1 MVDEEGSPVAPK
13 EREYPH
19 HLSYSQVKS
28 IITCGEQYRLER
40 RFGLAGPPGWAT
52 VGGKGFHIATEYFDL
67 AVGLR
72 ESPAKLD
79 EVFSDMEIETAE
91 RVDTTLS
98 SPRVDELLS
107 GRFAGREADL
117 VKMLALTEAVGGLE
131 REALALAVGLAY
143 EIPERDSEPTAAVR
157 ELWLYALQIAVHEDA
172 IRALNYH
179 PEYWDPTFWT
189 ASGRES
195 KAWPGK
201 ENRDWWNHFAPRWFV
216 NYMHWRQTSGW
227 KTAVLADGR
236 PAKELDVSGELAGMT
251 IKAYLDSV
259 ELDPSWTPGLPTV
272 VDVKGLDVR
281 TPLATPTG
289 WTTMGEVR
297 PGDFVLGANGHPVRV
312 TVKSEVKQ
320 MRCYRVKFDDGT
332 DVICDEEHLWE
343 TTTGDPRKKVTSVKG
358 VQEIAARLRGG
369 AGGRGQRDQRV
380 RMPDPIE
387 FPEADLPIDP
397 YVLGVWIGDG
407 RATSGIYTKD
417 DGNIANLIRA
427 RGGVVH
433 ERPSANRT
441 TDWRIEG
448 LTTLL
453 RESHLLGDKH
463 VPAMYMRASAEQRAD
478 LIRGLM
484 DTDGT
489 WNKKRNQAVFSSVDK
504 ALATQVRELLLL
516 AGERPA
522 QFAVDTHGFGKD
534 VTDHRVSWTP
544 RNFNPFLSPVK
555 ASRVQMAG
563 SKAKSHRRLIVE
575 VEEVPST
582 PTVCIAVDA
591 EDHLF
596 LAGEQMVP
604 THNTSVR
611 PVVDPEQLGFYATML
626 EILGYP
632 RPTSGRY
639 YNARI
644 GELSRP
650 YGLGKYSLEYFV
662 WKYGNA
668 KDKRDKGLLEANTSS
683 PFCKSCKVRAY
694 CYAVPSQE
702 GYLSHLIPRPWEGAL
717 ERLQLQA
724 A

>member
-1 MVDEEGSPVAPK
+1 MTLAAAVDGTPGADLVLEP
-13 EREYPH
+13 REYPA

-79 EVFSDMEIETAE
+79 DIFSDIEIKTAE

-98 SPRVDELLS
+98 SQRVDELLS

-131 REALALAVGLAY
+131 REALALTVGLSF
-143 EIPERDSEPTAAVR
+143 EVPERDSEPTAAVR
-157 ELWLYALQIAVHEDA
+157 ELWLYALQLAVHEDA

-227 KTAVLADGR
+227 QTAVLADGR

-259 ELDPSWTPGLPTV
+259 ELDPAWTPGLPTV
-272 VDVKGLDVR
+272 VDVK
-281 TPLATPTG
+281 
-289 WTTMGEVR
+289 
-297 PGDFVLGANGHPVRV
+297 
-312 TVKSEVKQ
+312 
-320 MRCYRVKFDDGT
+320 
-332 DVICDEEHLWE
+332 
-343 TTTGDPRKKVTSVKG
+343 TS
-358 VQEIAARLRGG
+358 A
-369 AGGRGQRDQRV
+369 
-380 RMPDPIE
+380 
-387 FPEADLPIDP
+387 
-397 YVLGVWIGDG
+397 
-407 RATSGIYTKD
+407 
-417 DGNIANLIRA
+417 
-427 RGGVVH
+427 
-433 ERPSANRT
+433 
-441 TDWRIEG
+441 
-448 LTTLL
+448 
-453 RESHLLGDKH
+453 
-463 VPAMYMRASAEQRAD
+463 
-478 LIRGLM
+478 
-484 DTDGT
+484 
-489 WNKKRNQAVFSSVDK
+489 
-504 ALATQVRELLLL
+504 
-516 AGERPA
+516 
-522 QFAVDTHGFGKD
+522 
-534 VTDHRVSWTP
+534 
-544 RNFNPFLSPVK
+544 
-555 ASRVQMAG
+555 
-563 SKAKSHRRLIVE
+563 
-575 VEEVPST
+575 
-582 PTVCIAVDA
+582 
-591 EDHLF
+591 
-596 LAGEQMVP
+596 
-604 THNTSVR
+604 R

-632 RPTSGRY
+632 RPTAGRY

-717 ERLQLQA
+717 ERLSIQA